1 MTADLKGRS
10 IALIVSRF
18 YPDFA
23 ERLVEGSVRKYV
35 ELGGEPENLLI
46 CDVPGSFEIP
56 QAAQKMVDC
65 GRFDAVVCLGI
76 VVRGETPHFD
86 YVCENVTRGV
96 GQVALNSGIPVI
108 FGVLTTESRQQASDR
123 LGGSKGHKGEQAMVA
138 ALEMMKALDQIRQL
152 G

>member
-1 MTADLKGRS
+1 MMADFRGKS
-10 IALIVSRF
+10 IGLIVSRF
-18 YPDFA
+18 YADLS
-23 ERLVEGSVRKYV
+23 EKMVEGSIRKYV
-35 ELGGEPENLLI
+35 ELGGELDNLVT

-56 QAAQKMVDC
+56 QAAQKMVDT

-76 VVRGETPHFD
+76 VIRGETPHFD

-96 GQVALNSGIPVI
+96 GQVARNAGIPVI
-108 FGVLTTESRQQASDR
+108 FGVLTTENREQAGDR

-138 ALEMMKALDQIRQL
+138 ALEMMQALDQIRQL